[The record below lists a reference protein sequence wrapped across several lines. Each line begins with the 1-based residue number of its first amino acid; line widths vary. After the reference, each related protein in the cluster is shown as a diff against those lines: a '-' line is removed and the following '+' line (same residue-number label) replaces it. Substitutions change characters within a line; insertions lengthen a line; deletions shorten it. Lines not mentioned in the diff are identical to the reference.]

1 MLKNLKS
8 LFIVEDEESKKP
20 TKGKKQA
27 VEQPKKAG
35 TSAKSSASSVPT
47 PATPSPGKVSSKF
60 INILLKA
67 MDANNLDGF
76 DYLEFKQSLKSLEKM
91 PMDDA
96 TRYQSAFAM
105 AQTMGAT
112 PQKLMETAQHY
123 LKVLANE
130 EKKFEEALVAQR
142 QKQIG
147 SKESQIK
154 KLEEIVTSKANQ
166 IKQLTKEIED
176 HQKKANALKK
186 EIGGAVVK
194 VENTKNDFI
203 ASYKKLIGQIA
214 ADVESMKKYLK

>member
-8 LFIVEDEESKKP
+8 LFIIEDEEAKKSV
-20 TKGKKQA
+20 KGKQTASK
-27 VEQPKKAG
+27 QPKKEV
-35 TSAKSSASSVPT
+35 SAAKTTTSSVPT
-47 PATPSPGKVSSKF
+47 PSTPSPGKVSSKF

-67 MDANNLDGF
+67 MDNNNLDGF

-105 AQTMGAT
+105 AQTLGAT
-112 PQKLMETAQHY
+112 PQKLMDTAQHY
-123 LKVLANE
+123 LTVLANE
-130 EKKFEEALVAQR
+130 EKKFEQALVAQR

-154 KLEEIVTSKANQ
+154 KLEEVVASKAAK
-166 IKQLTKEIED
+166 IKQLTQEIEE
-176 HQKKANALKK
+176 HQKKANSLKK

-194 VENTKNDFI
+194 VESTKNDFI
-203 ASYKKLIGQIA
+203 ASYEKLIGQITE
-214 ADVESMKKYLK
+214 DVENMKKYLK

>member
-8 LFIVEDEESKKP
+8 LFIVEDEEAKKP
-20 TKGKKQA
+20 AKGKKSA
-27 VEQPKKAG
+27 SEQPKKDVSTAKTTAG
-35 TSAKSSASSVPT
+35 PT
-47 PATPSPGKVSSKF
+47 PTPSTPSPGKVSSKF

-67 MDANNLDGF
+67 MDNNNLDGF

-112 PQKLMETAQHY
+112 PQNLMDTAQHY
-123 LKVLANE
+123 VKVLANE
-130 EKKFEEALVAQR
+130 EKKFEEALAAQR

-154 KLEEIVTSKANQ
+154 KLEEVVNKKAQQ
-166 IKQLTKEIED
+166 IKQLTQEIEE
-176 HQKKANALKK
+176 HQKKANSLKT

-194 VENTKNDFI
+194 VESTKNDFI
-203 ASYKKLIGQIA
+203 ASYEKLVSQITE
-214 ADVESMKKYLK
+214 DVENMKKYLK

>member
-8 LFIVEDEESKKP
+8 LFIVEDEEPKKP
-20 TKGKKQA
+20 VKGKKQA
-27 VEQPKKAG
+27 ADQPKKQ
-35 TSAKSSASSVPT
+35 TSSAQSTASSTST

-60 INILLKA
+60 VNILLKA
-67 MDANNLDGF
+67 MDSNNLEGF

-112 PQKLMETAQHY
+112 PQKLMDTAKHY
-123 LKVLANE
+123 LNILAKE
-130 EKKFEEALVAQR
+130 EQKFEEALAAQR

-154 KLEEIVTSKANQ
+154 KLEEVVANKAAQ
-166 IKQLTKEIED
+166 IKQLTKEIEE
-176 HQKKANALKK
+176 HQKQANSLKK

-194 VENTKNDFI
+194 VESTKNDFI
-203 ASYKKLIGQIA
+203 ASYEKLIAQIN
-214 ADVESMKKYLK
+214 ADVENMKQYLK

>member
-8 LFIVEDEESKKP
+8 LFIIEDEESKKP
-20 TKGKKQA
+20 VKGKKQA
-27 VEQPKKAG
+27 ADQPKKG
-35 TSAKSSASSVPT
+35 TSSAKTTASPTPT

-67 MDANNLDGF
+67 MDSNNLEGF

-112 PQKLMETAQHY
+112 PQKLMETANHY
-123 LKVLANE
+123 LNILATE
-130 EKKFEEALVAQR
+130 EKKFEEALAAQR

-154 KLEEIVTSKANQ
+154 KLEEVVANKAAQ
-166 IKQLTKEIED
+166 IKQLTKEIEE
-176 HQKKANALKK
+176 HQKQANSLKK

-194 VENTKNDFI
+194 VESTKNDFI
-203 ASYKKLIGQIA
+203 ASYEKLISQIN
-214 ADVESMKKYLK
+214 ADVENMKQYLK

>member
-8 LFIVEDEESKKP
+8 LFIIEDEEAKKP
-20 TKGKKQA
+20 VKGKKQA
-27 VEQPKKAG
+27 ADQPKKQ
-35 TSAKSSASSVPT
+35 ASSTKTTASTTST

-67 MDANNLDGF
+67 MDSNNLEGF

-112 PQKLMETAQHY
+112 PQKLMETANHY
-123 LKVLANE
+123 LKILATE
-130 EKKFEEALVAQR
+130 EKKFEQALVAQR

-154 KLEEIVTSKANQ
+154 KLEEIVTSKATQ
-166 IKQLTKEIED
+166 IKQLTKEIEE
-176 HQKKANALKK
+176 HQKQSNVLKK

-194 VENTKNDFI
+194 VESTKNDFI
-203 ASYKKLIGQIA
+203 ASYKKLIGQIN
-214 ADVESMKKYLK
+214 ADVENMKKYLK